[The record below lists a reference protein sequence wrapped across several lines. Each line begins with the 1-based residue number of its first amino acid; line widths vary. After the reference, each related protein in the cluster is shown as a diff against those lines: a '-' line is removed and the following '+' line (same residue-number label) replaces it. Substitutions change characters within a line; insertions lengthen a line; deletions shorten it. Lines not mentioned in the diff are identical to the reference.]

1 MQRFLEKWPG
11 FILHERHRTV
21 LDYVQHSLVQ
31 IVHDD
36 ALADRGERQS
46 QWQTDVPGAAGKGIG
61 CQFEG
66 ENGSL
71 VCDYGSRILFLDGEE
86 LTDLPDVPQSIPRSG
101 HHQRNFIQCVR
112 SRELTESN
120 LEYVREMTIPMHLGC
135 ISFRLGRPLKWDSST
150 ETFVGD
156 DAANSLLS
164 RPYRAPW
171 HLPS

>member
-1 MQRFLEKWPG
+1 MDPG
-11 FILHERHRTV
+11 QPLSVDARGSVPNGIYDTPSDISV
-21 LDYVQHSLVQ
+21 DYEFPNDLKVYWTSSVP
-31 IVHDD
+31 
-36 ALADRGERQS
+36 
-46 QWQTDVPGAAGKGIG
+46 DVPGAAGKGIG